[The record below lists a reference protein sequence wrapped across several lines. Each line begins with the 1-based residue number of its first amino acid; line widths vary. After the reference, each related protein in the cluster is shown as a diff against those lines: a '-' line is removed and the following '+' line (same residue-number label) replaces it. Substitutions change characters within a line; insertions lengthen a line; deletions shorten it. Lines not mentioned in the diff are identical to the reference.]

1 MRVGRNPDEVTLVAV
16 SKGQDVASI
25 EAQLLAKGQRVL
37 GESRIQEWQPKAAAL
52 PADLEWHLIGH
63 LQRNKVRFCH
73 DFALIHSVDSWRLAE
88 ALSAEGLA
96 RQRRF
101 PILLQVN
108 VSGEASKHG
117 LTPSELSEVVARVSE
132 APGLSLRGLMTMAP
146 YHPDP
151 ERARPHFRAL
161 RALAERYAEGR
172 TSMGMSGDYEV
183 AIEEGATWI
192 RVGSALFERDGG

>member
-1 MRVGRNPDEVTLVAV
+1 MAV
-16 SKGQDVASI
+16 SKGRDIASI
-25 EAQLLAKGQRVL
+25 EGRLLAKGQRVL

-52 PADLEWHLIGH
+52 PSDLEWHLIGH

-73 DFALIHSVDSWRLAE
+73 PFALIHSVDSWRLAE
-88 ALSAEGLA
+88 ALSVEGLA
-96 RQRRF
+96 HRRRF

-117 LTPSELSEVVARVSE
+117 ITPNELPDVVARVLD
-132 APGLSLRGLMTMAP
+132 APGLELCGLMTMAP
-146 YHPDP
+146 FDANP

-161 RALAERYAEGR
+161 HTLATRYAGGR
-172 TSMGMSGDYEV
+172 TSMGMSGDFEV

-192 RVGSALFERDGG
+192 RIGGALFESDAD